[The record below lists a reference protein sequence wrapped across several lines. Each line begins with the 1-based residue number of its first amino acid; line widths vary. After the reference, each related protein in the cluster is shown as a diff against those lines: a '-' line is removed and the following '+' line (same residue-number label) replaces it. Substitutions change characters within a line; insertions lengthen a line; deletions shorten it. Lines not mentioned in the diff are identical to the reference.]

1 MRIIIPSDGSA
12 SCREAI
18 RFIGERAKF
27 MREKPVVEL
36 ANVQYAIPESIID
49 RFGLEAVCA
58 VYEAEGRAQLA
69 ECTKTAERAG
79 LSVETLVLYGECGPS
94 LAREAQVFRADLIA
108 MGSRG
113 LSPAKSFF
121 LGSVSRSVL
130 EHSSLPVLLVRKK
143 GLPERENMRIALAAD
158 GSDYGEA
165 AANFIAEHLDLF
177 GPGLT
182 VDVISIAPD
191 YVSLAKN
198 EIDGV
203 SPASAKEFFEKE
215 SQSAWENAVSPVLAT
230 LTAAGIDARP
240 VKREGDPAEAISAY
254 ANENADIVV
263 MGSHGYGRFK
273 SAVLGSTAA
282 RVGALSEIPVLV
294 IRLPEDLQ
302 I

>member
-49 RFGLEAVCA
+49 RFGLEAVCT

-79 LSVETLVLYGECGPS
+79 LSVETRVLYGECGPA

-121 LGSVSRSVL
+121 LGSVSRNVL
-130 EHSSLPVLLVRKK
+130 ANTMKPVLLAR
-143 GLPERENMRIALAAD
+143 GESLPDRENLRLVLAVD
-158 GSDYGEA
+158 GSNYGA
-165 AANFIAEHLDLF
+165 AAAQFISENPGFF
-177 GPGLT
+177 GPAPKVTVVSVMRDYSDLT
-182 VDVISIAPD
+182 RAGVTD
-191 YVSLAKN
+191 YEPILRDTRERCEAENTRLWEEATEPVLDILRKADI
-198 EIDGV
+198 EAEAVRLTG
-203 SPASAKEFFEKE
+203 SPAEEITKYAK
-215 SQSAWENAVSPVLAT
+215 
-230 LTAAGIDARP
+230 DH
-240 VKREGDPAEAISAY
+240 
-254 ANENADIVV
+254 ADMIV
-263 MGSHGYGRFK
+263 MGSHGWGRFK
-273 SAVLGSTAA
+273 SAVLGSTATKI
-282 RVGALSEIPVLV
+282 GALTHLPVLL
-294 IRLPEDLQ
+294 IRIED
-302 I
+302 